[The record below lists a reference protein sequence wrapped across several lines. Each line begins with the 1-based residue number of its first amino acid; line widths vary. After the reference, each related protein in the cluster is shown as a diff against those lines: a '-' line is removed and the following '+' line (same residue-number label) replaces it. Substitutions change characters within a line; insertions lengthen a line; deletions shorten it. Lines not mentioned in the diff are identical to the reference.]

1 MGRGFTQHNVVCIF
15 YRKKAGK
22 GLGDLHTNEGAC
34 FGMHCSVYQIKT
46 IETKGR
52 EYPCLEYAVSLSVH
66 QKVGGRLWVMSYVSL
81 GNTIEIHFIRDF
93 LTTILLMWF
102 LCLLFCDCCM
112 WSHNRGNSNHTE
124 DLVQR
129 SDMEMKDKARY
140 KHFDPMWNIF
150 LQLSARLTL
159 FICSSK
165 CRKNIVNVSLAAAGP
180 SPISKHQSGY
190 SSNQVCIY
198 YTLNIYF
205 YLMGQLVTPVY
216 NIYLLLFFSNS
227 YLHSRNY

>member
-34 FGMHCSVYQIKT
+34 FCMHCSVYQIKT

-52 EYPCLEYAVSLSVH
+52 EYPCLEYAASLSVH

-150 LQLSARLTL
+150 LQNSCQRAWLCL
-159 FICSSK
+159 FVHQNAEKI
-165 CRKNIVNVSLAAAGP
+165 LWMYHWQLQDL
-180 SPISKHQSGY
+180 HQSA
-190 SSNQVCIY
+190 STSQATAATKSASTIPLIS
-198 YTLNIYF
+198 TS
-205 YLMGQLVTPVY
+205 T
-216 NIYLLLFFSNS
+216 
-227 YLHSRNY
+227 